1 MNVYTKGMTSFPNI
15 NEEILNFINNPFSVP
30 KFSGLSTPMV
40 NKEFSSRGF
49 NLPRQCG
56 KTTAI
61 HKIFTDSIAI
71 KNVILFT
78 DMSVNKR
85 NLIDSLVP
93 EFRDY
98 ASKRIFTRTS
108 DPVDTAEIFGAVQ
121 RENLILLDGFSVR
134 GFFASIRKLDYDFKF
149 KLLAM
154 DS

>member
-1 MNVYTKGMTSFPNI
+1 MNVYTKGMTSFPII
-15 NEEILNFINNPFSVP
+15 NEEILNFVNSPFDDQKSLG
-30 KFSGLSTPMV
+30 FSTPMV
-40 NKEFSSRGF
+40 NKEFNSRGF